1 MFQSCF
7 FWLFWPL
14 LTLEK
19 RQDTMLFVRGKPLYQ
34 LNKSAFER
42 QEQEVILNM
51 DYETVAME
59 LITYSG
65 NARSMAFGALEKAKE
80 GHFEEA
86 EQMLAD
92 SKKENTKAHN
102 AQSELLFAEAN
113 GEKAEI
119 GILLVHAQDHLMT
132 SMLAIELIQ
141 ELIVLHKEKAD
152 KGEK

>member
-1 MFQSCF
+1 
-7 FWLFWPL
+7 
-14 LTLEK
+14 
-19 RQDTMLFVRGKPLYQ
+19 
-34 LNKSAFER
+34 
-42 QEQEVILNM
+42 M

-65 NARSMAFGALEKAKE
+65 NARSMAFSALEKAKE

-86 EQMLAD
+86 EQMIAD

-132 SMLAIELIQ
+132 SMLATELIQ

-152 KGEK
+152 KEEK